1 MHTVTTKISDSLH
14 NILSELS
21 NETSRSRGYI
31 IQRAIENYLEE
42 KSDILIALSR
52 IERGEEVIS
61 FEEAERK
68 YDLED

>member
-1 MHTVTTKISDSLH
+1 MHTVTAKISDSLH
-14 NILSELS
+14 SILSELS

-31 IQRAIENYLEE
+31 IQRAIENYIEE

-61 FEEAERK
+61 LEEVEKK
-68 YDLED
+68 YGLED